1 MIKMKLST
9 KGRYGLKA
17 MFELSLHSDKGPV
30 PLKNIA
36 KKQNISEQ
44 YLEQLFATL
53 KKNNLVKS
61 VRGAQG
67 GYLLAKDP
75 SEITVGD
82 ILISL
87 EGPVSLS
94 ECLFDEDVCKNSQT
108 CVTKVVWEKIKKG
121 IEDVINSINLQD
133 MINDY
138 NKNNLD
144 YDLTNLFL

>member
-1 MIKMKLST
+1 MKLST

-30 PLKNIA
+30 PLNFIA

-44 YLEQLFATL
+44 YLEQLFSTL
-53 KKNNLVKS
+53 RKKGLVKS
-61 VRGAQG
+61 VRGSQG
-67 GYLLAKDP
+67 GYLLAKEPKDI
-75 SEITVGD
+75 SVGD

-94 ECLFDEDVCKNSQT
+94 ECVIDEDVCVNSDK
-108 CVTKVVWEKIKKG
+108 CVTKVVWEKVKKG

-138 NKNNLD
+138 NKNKLEH
-144 YDLTNLFL
+144 DLTNLF